1 MVLNFQKD
9 ISLRTYNTFGIDV
22 KSKKFI
28 GIQSTDVLKA
38 VLAENQ
44 GAQVLLL
51 GGGSNLLLT
60 KDFDGLTIRIEN
72 RGIEILKEDEYG
84 ARIKVAAGENW
95 HDFVLWCLKK
105 DFGGVENLALIPG
118 SVGAAPI
125 QNIGAYGVE
134 LSQVFESCE
143 AMSRETGEIK
153 TFNKTECEFGY
164 RNSIFKEELKGQYII
179 TSVIFELSSHQHT
192 IKTNYGAIDSKLKN
206 DGIENPTIQDIS
218 KAVISIRNSKLPNP
232 KVLGNSGS
240 FFKNPVI
247 SSLQFEL
254 LKIQFPKIPYYK
266 VSETNVKIPAGW
278 LIETA
283 GFKGK
288 TFGNYGVHNKQ
299 ALVLVNYGNASGKD
313 ILELSEKIQEAIL
326 IVFDIVLESE
336 VNIL

>member
-164 RNSIFKEELKGQYII
+164 RNSIFKNTLKEQYII
-179 TSVIFELSSHQHT
+179 TSVEFNLTKAPHQINTSYGGLSEK
-192 IKTNYGAIDSKLKN
+192 IESKSPSIQTVAQTV
-206 DGIENPTIQDIS
+206 IE
-218 KAVISIRNSKLPNP
+218 IRSAKLPDP
-232 KVLGNSGS
+232 RHIGNSCS
-240 FFKNPVI
+240 FFKNPVLG
-247 SSLQFEL
+247 SEQFAALQQQYPNL
-254 LKIQFPKIPYYK
+254 PHYPDQKGK
-266 VSETNVKIPAGW
+266 VKIPAAW
-278 LIETA
+278 LIDYL
-283 GFKGK
+283 GFKGYRK
-288 TFGNYGVHNKQ
+288 NDTGVHQNQ
-299 ALVLVNYGNASGKD
+299 ALVLVNYGNASGAEIKKLAQQIKD
-313 ILELSEKIQEAIL
+313 K
-326 IVFDIVLESE
+326 VLENFKIDLEFE

>member
-1 MVLNFQKD
+1 MILNFQKD

-38 VLAENQ
+38 VLVENQ

-164 RNSIFKEELKGQYII
+164 RNSIFKNTLKEQYII
-179 TSVIFELSSHQHT
+179 TSVEFNLTKAPHQINTSYGGLSEK
-192 IKTNYGAIDSKLKN
+192 IESKSPSIQTVAQTV
-206 DGIENPTIQDIS
+206 IE
-218 KAVISIRNSKLPNP
+218 IRSAKLPDP
-232 KVLGNSGS
+232 RHIGNSGS
-240 FFKNPVI
+240 FFKNPVLG
-247 SSLQFEL
+247 SEQFAALQQQYPNL
-254 LKIQFPKIPYYK
+254 PHYPDQKGK
-266 VSETNVKIPAGW
+266 VKIPAAW
-278 LIETA
+278 LIDYL
-283 GFKGK
+283 GFKGYRK
-288 TFGNYGVHNKQ
+288 NDTGVHQNQ
-299 ALVLVNYGNASGKD
+299 ALVLVNYGNASGAEIKKLAQQIKD
-313 ILELSEKIQEAIL
+313 K
-326 IVFDIVLESE
+326 VLENFKIDLEFE

>member
-164 RNSIFKEELKGQYII
+164 RNSIFKNTLKEQYII
-179 TSVIFELSSHQHT
+179 TSVEFNLTKAPHQINTSYGGLSEK
-192 IKTNYGAIDSKLKN
+192 IESKSPSIQTVAQTV
-206 DGIENPTIQDIS
+206 IE
-218 KAVISIRNSKLPNP
+218 IRSAKLPDP
-232 KVLGNSGS
+232 RLIGNSGS
-240 FFKNPVI
+240 FFKNPVLG
-247 SSLQFEL
+247 SEQFAALQQQHPNL
-254 LKIQFPKIPYYK
+254 PHYPDQKGK
-266 VSETNVKIPAGW
+266 VKIPAAW
-278 LIETA
+278 LIDYL
-283 GFKGK
+283 GFKGYRK
-288 TFGNYGVHNKQ
+288 NDAGVHQNQ
-299 ALVLVNYGNASGKD
+299 ALVLVNYGNASGAEIKKLAQEIKD
-313 ILELSEKIQEAIL
+313 K
-326 IVFDIVLESE
+326 VLENFKIDLEFE

>member
-1 MVLNFQKD
+1 MNFQKD

-38 VLAENQ
+38 VLVENQ

-164 RNSIFKEELKGQYII
+164 RNSIFKNTLKEQYII
-179 TSVIFELSSHQHT
+179 TSVEFNLTKAPHQINTSYGGLSEK
-192 IKTNYGAIDSKLKN
+192 IESKSPSIQTVAQTV
-206 DGIENPTIQDIS
+206 IE
-218 KAVISIRNSKLPNP
+218 IRSAKLPDP
-232 KVLGNSGS
+232 RHIGNSGS
-240 FFKNPVI
+240 FFKNPVLG
-247 SSLQFEL
+247 SEQFAALQQQYPNL
-254 LKIQFPKIPYYK
+254 PHYPDQKGK
-266 VSETNVKIPAGW
+266 VKIPAAW
-278 LIETA
+278 LIDYL
-283 GFKGK
+283 GFKGYRK
-288 TFGNYGVHNKQ
+288 NDAGVHQNQ
-299 ALVLVNYGNASGKD
+299 ALVLVNYGNASGAEIKKLAQQIKD
-313 ILELSEKIQEAIL
+313 K
-326 IVFDIVLESE
+326 VLENFKIDLEFE

>member
-164 RNSIFKEELKGQYII
+164 RNSIFKNTLKEQYII
-179 TSVIFELSSHQHT
+179 TSVEFNLTKAPHQINTSYGGLSKK
-192 IKTNYGAIDSKLKN
+192 IESKSPSIQTVAQTV
-206 DGIENPTIQDIS
+206 IE
-218 KAVISIRNSKLPNP
+218 IRSAKLPDP
-232 KVLGNSGS
+232 RHIGNSGS
-240 FFKNPVI
+240 FFKNPVLG
-247 SSLQFEL
+247 SEQFAALQQQYPNL
-254 LKIQFPKIPYYK
+254 PHYPDQKGK
-266 VSETNVKIPAGW
+266 VKIPAAW
-278 LIETA
+278 LIDYL
-283 GFKGK
+283 GFKGYRK
-288 TFGNYGVHNKQ
+288 NDAGVHQNQ
-299 ALVLVNYGNASGKD
+299 ALVLVNYGNASGAEIKKLAQQIKD
-313 ILELSEKIQEAIL
+313 K
-326 IVFDIVLESE
+326 VLENFKINLEFE

>member
-164 RNSIFKEELKGQYII
+164 RNSIFKNTLKEQYII
-179 TSVIFELSSHQHT
+179 TSVEFNLTKAPHQINTSYGGLSEK
-192 IKTNYGAIDSKLKN
+192 IESKSPSIQTVAQTV
-206 DGIENPTIQDIS
+206 IE
-218 KAVISIRNSKLPNP
+218 IRSAKLPDP
-232 KVLGNSGS
+232 RHIGNSGS
-240 FFKNPVI
+240 FFKNPVLG
-247 SSLQFEL
+247 SEQFAALQQQYPNL
-254 LKIQFPKIPYYK
+254 PHYPDQKGK
-266 VSETNVKIPAGW
+266 VKIPAAW
-278 LIETA
+278 LIDYL
-283 GFKGK
+283 GFKGYRK
-288 TFGNYGVHNKQ
+288 NDTGVHQNQ
-299 ALVLVNYGNASGKD
+299 ALVLVNYGNASGAEIKKLAQQIKD
-313 ILELSEKIQEAIL
+313 K
-326 IVFDIVLESE
+326 VLENFKIDLEFE

>member
-60 KDFDGLTIRIEN
+60 KDFEGLTIRIEN

-164 RNSIFKEELKGQYII
+164 RNSIFKNTLKEQYII
-179 TSVIFELSSHQHT
+179 TSVEFNLTKAPHQINTSYGGLSEK
-192 IKTNYGAIDSKLKN
+192 IESKSPSIQTVAQTV
-206 DGIENPTIQDIS
+206 IE
-218 KAVISIRNSKLPNP
+218 IRSAKLPDP
-232 KVLGNSGS
+232 RHIGNSGS
-240 FFKNPVI
+240 FFKNPVLG
-247 SSLQFEL
+247 SEQFAALQQQYPNL
-254 LKIQFPKIPYYK
+254 PHYPDQKGK
-266 VSETNVKIPAGW
+266 VKIPAAW
-278 LIETA
+278 LIDYL
-283 GFKGK
+283 GFKGYRK
-288 TFGNYGVHNKQ
+288 NDAGVHQNQ
-299 ALVLVNYGNASGKD
+299 ALVLVNYGNASGAEIKKLAQQIKD
-313 ILELSEKIQEAIL
+313 K
-326 IVFDIVLESE
+326 VLENFKINLEFE

>member
-1 MVLNFQKD
+1 MNFQKD

-164 RNSIFKEELKGQYII
+164 RNSIFKNTLKEQYII
-179 TSVIFELSSHQHT
+179 TSVEFNLTKAPHQINTSYGGLSEK
-192 IKTNYGAIDSKLKN
+192 IESKSPSIQTVAQTV
-206 DGIENPTIQDIS
+206 IE
-218 KAVISIRNSKLPNP
+218 IRSAKLPDP
-232 KVLGNSGS
+232 RHIGNSGS
-240 FFKNPVI
+240 FFKNPVLG
-247 SSLQFEL
+247 SEQFAALQQQYPNL
-254 LKIQFPKIPYYK
+254 PHYPDQKGK
-266 VSETNVKIPAGW
+266 VKIPAAW
-278 LIETA
+278 LIDYL
-283 GFKGK
+283 GFKGYRK
-288 TFGNYGVHNKQ
+288 NDTGVHQNQ
-299 ALVLVNYGNASGKD
+299 ALVLVNYGNASGAEIKKLAQQIKD
-313 ILELSEKIQEAIL
+313 K
-326 IVFDIVLESE
+326 VLENFKIDLEFE

>member
-38 VLAENQ
+38 VLVENQ

-164 RNSIFKEELKGQYII
+164 RNSIFKNTLKEQYII
-179 TSVIFELSSHQHT
+179 TSVEFNLTKAPHQINTSYGGLSEK
-192 IKTNYGAIDSKLKN
+192 IESKSPSIQTVAQTV
-206 DGIENPTIQDIS
+206 IE
-218 KAVISIRNSKLPNP
+218 IRSAKLPDP
-232 KVLGNSGS
+232 RHIGNSGS
-240 FFKNPVI
+240 FFKNPVLG
-247 SSLQFEL
+247 SEQFAALQQQYPNL
-254 LKIQFPKIPYYK
+254 PHYPDQKGK
-266 VSETNVKIPAGW
+266 VKIPAAW
-278 LIETA
+278 LIDYL
-283 GFKGK
+283 GFKGYRK
-288 TFGNYGVHNKQ
+288 NDTGVHQNQ
-299 ALVLVNYGNASGKD
+299 ALVLVNYGNASGAEIKKLAQQIKD
-313 ILELSEKIQEAIL
+313 K
-326 IVFDIVLESE
+326 VLENFKIDLEFE